1 MELPITGL
9 QIDRMSCHFLA
20 IGNEFNQR
28 VRSPIGSGIGQ
39 IAKLSVR
46 PSAQG
51 YIQEALY

>member
-39 IAKLSVR
+39 IAK
-46 PSAQG
+46 
-51 YIQEALY
+51 